1 MIKSILDSTAQ
12 RFLKRYIDTAS
23 PTGFEETGAALWFD
37 YIRPYVDTTYTDT
50 YGTAVAVINP
60 SAPYKVVIEAHGDEI
75 SWFVNYI
82 SPEGLIYVIRNG
94 GSDHMIAP
102 SKVVNIHTEKNGVIK
117 GVFGWPAIHT
127 RLRAGKE
134 NEKAPALDSIFI
146 DVGAQNKNEVE
157 EMGIQVGDVITYPDE
172 FFTLGKDKYIG
183 RALDNRIGCFMIAQV
198 ARLLHREKIELPY
211 ALYIVNAVQEEVG
224 MNGAKMIAR
233 NIAPDVAIVTDVTH
247 DTSTPGINKIT
258 EGEIRCGEG
267 PVISRA
273 PSVHN
278 HLRQMILDT
287 ARTEDIPYQLC
298 AHSSSTGTDTD
309 AFAFSGIG
317 TASALISLPLKYMHT
332 TVEMVSRTDVENTI
346 ALIYHSL
353 LSLKEK

>member
-1 MIKSILDSTAQ
+1 MIKNVIDAAAT

-23 PTGFEETGAALWFD
+23 PTGFEEKGSSLWLD
-37 YIRPYVDTTYTDT
+37 YIRPYVETTYTDT

-60 SAPYKVVIEAHGDEI
+60 SAPYKVVIEAHGDET

-102 SKVVNIHTEKNGVIK
+102 SKVVNIHTENNGIVK

-127 RLRAGKE
+127 RLRAGKDK
-134 NEKAPALDSIFI
+134 EKAPEVDSIFI
-146 DVGAQNKNEVE
+146 DVGADSKKEVE

-172 FFTLGKDKYIG
+172 FFTLGKDKYVG

-198 ARLLHREKIELPY
+198 ARLLHREKVELPY

-224 MNGAKMIAR
+224 MNGAKMITR
-233 NIAPDVAIVTDVTH
+233 NISPDVAIVTDVTH
-247 DTSTPGINKIT
+247 DTTTPTINKIA
-258 EGEIRCGEG
+258 EGEISCGAG

-273 PSVHN
+273 PSVQN
-278 HLRQMILDT
+278 ALRQTILEA
-287 ARTEDIPYQLC
+287 ARNEGIPHQLC
-298 AHSSSTGTDTD
+298 AHSSSTGTDTE
-309 AFAFSGIG
+309 AFAFAGIG

-332 TVEMVSRTDVENTI
+332 TVEMVSRKDVENTI
-346 ALIYHSL
+346 RLIYHSL
-353 LSLKEK
+353 LLLK